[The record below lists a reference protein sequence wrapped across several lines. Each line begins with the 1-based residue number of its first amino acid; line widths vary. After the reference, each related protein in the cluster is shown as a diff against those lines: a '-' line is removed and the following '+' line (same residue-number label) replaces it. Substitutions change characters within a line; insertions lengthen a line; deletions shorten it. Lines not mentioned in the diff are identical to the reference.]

1 MTEKEKKGQ
10 ILKTNKKI
18 FAYKFEKYIK
28 NMIYYNMPK
37 KYEWSHRMMTLYFNC
52 KNVYYKEVFL

>member
-1 MTEKEKKGQ
+1 MTEKEKKRQ
-10 ILKTNKKI
+10 ILKTKKKK

-28 NMIYYNMPK
+28 NMIYYKMFK
-37 KYEWSHRMMTLYFNC
+37 KDGWSHRMMTLYLNS